1 MAAAPAA
8 ERQPVRQVVPA
19 EREARVIVSLKAD
32 TELLRRRALSVAD
45 SGATVAEVARQR
57 AALLGARHGLQL
69 VAGRVVSAHAQV
81 VRAAGMDSDT
91 LARQLATDADVAWAV
106 PDRRRR
112 IVAVP
117 SDPLYAAGPA
127 SGHGP
132 DVGQWYL
139 RTPDDTIRSAINAQ
153 GAWDFVTGNSS
164 VVVAVLD
171 TGIRAEHP
179 DLAGAVLSGYDMV
192 DDLDTGND
200 GSRRDADASD
210 PGDWITDAEDRSTNG
225 PFGGCGASESSWHGT
240 QVAGIVGAVAN
251 NGVGMAGVAHGVR
264 ILPVRVLGKCGG
276 YDSDIVAGIRWAA
289 GLSVPGVPV
298 NPNRARVINLS
309 LGGDG
314 ACTAAYRSAIVEV
327 SAPPYLATVVAAAG
341 NSTGHA
347 VSVPANCAGVV
358 AVTGL
363 RHAGSKVGFSDLGPE
378 ITIAAPGGNC
388 VNIAEGSPCLYP
400 ILTTT
405 NSGTQG
411 PAPDGSTWTDSFNIS
426 VGTSFAT
433 PIVAG
438 TAALML
444 SARPTLTP
452 TELAQVLKA
461 TARPFPTT
469 GADNGPDDPSPVP
482 QCRAPDGIDQLQCY
496 CKAGLCGAGMLDAAA
511 AVASVAQPVSLAEGA
526 RRLLDLAQQTYP
538 DLFPGN
544 AVTQSS
550 APFLY
555 RHYPATGT
563 YLGVAV
569 QSDPAHTLNGVYV
582 MGGPF
587 PGTPTLVGRVQD
599 FVNLAAGSAAAR
611 AARAP

>member
-45 SGATVAEVARQR
+45 TGATVAEVARQR

-112 IVAVP
+112 IVAAP
-117 SDPLYAAGPA
+117 GDPLYATGPA
-127 SGHGP
+127 SGLGP

-139 RTPDDTIRSAINAQ
+139 RMPDATIRSAVNAQ
-153 GAWDFVTGNSS
+153 GAWDFVTGSS
-164 VVVAVLD
+164 GIVVAVLD

-179 DLAGAVLSGYDMV
+179 DLAGVVLSGYDMV
-192 DDLDTGND
+192 ND
-200 GSRRDADASD
+200 GDTANDGGLRDADASD
-210 PGDWITDAEDRSTNG
+210 PGDWITDDEDRSATG
-225 PFGGCGASESSWHGT
+225 PFGGCGASASSWHGT
-240 QVAGIVGAVAN
+240 QVSGIVGAVAD
-251 NGVGMAGVAHGVR
+251 NGIGMAGVAHGVR
-264 ILPVRVLGKCGG
+264 ILPVRVMGKCGG

-289 GLSVPGVPV
+289 GLSVPGVPL
-298 NPNRARVINLS
+298 NPHPARVINMS
-309 LGGDG
+309 LGGAG
-314 ACTAAYRSAIVEV
+314 SCSAAYRSAIVEV
-327 SAPPYLATVVAAAG
+327 RAPPHLVTVVAAAG

-347 VSVPANCAGVV
+347 VSTPANCAGVI

-388 VNIAEGSPCLYP
+388 VNITDGSRCLYP
-400 ILTTT
+400 ILTTA
-405 NSGTQG
+405 NSGVQG
-411 PAPDGSTWTDSFNIS
+411 PDPGGSIWTDSYNASF
-426 VGTSFAT
+426 GTSFAT

-452 TELAQVLKA
+452 TEVSDALKA
-461 TARPFPTT
+461 TARPFPTS
-469 GADNGPDDPSPVP
+469 GADNGPDDPSPVQ
-482 QCRAPDGIDQLQCY
+482 QCRAPDGTDQLQCY
-496 CKAGLCGAGMLDAAA
+496 CRVGLCGAGMLDAAA
-511 AVASVAQPVSLAEGA
+511 AVANVAQPVSLAEGA

-538 DLFPGN
+538 ELFPGN
-544 AVTQSS
+544 AITQTS

-563 YLGVAV
+563 YLGVVV
-569 QSDPAHTLNGVYV
+569 QSDPAYTLNGVYV

-587 PGTPTLVGRVQD
+587 PSTPVLVGRVQD
-599 FVNLAAGSAAAR
+599 FVNLGVAAAS